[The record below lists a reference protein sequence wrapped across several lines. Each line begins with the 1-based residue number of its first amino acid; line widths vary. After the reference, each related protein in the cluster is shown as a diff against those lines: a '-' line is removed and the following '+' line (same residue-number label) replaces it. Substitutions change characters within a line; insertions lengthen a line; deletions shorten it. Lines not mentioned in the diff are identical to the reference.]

1 MAPPILKMA
10 TKMGGLWEE
19 TGEQNGKE
27 MNDDTGEENKY
38 HTYHAMGKVTNNE
51 IN

>member
-19 TGEQNGKE
+19 AGKQNGE
-27 MNDDTGEENKY
+27 NMNDNKEENKY